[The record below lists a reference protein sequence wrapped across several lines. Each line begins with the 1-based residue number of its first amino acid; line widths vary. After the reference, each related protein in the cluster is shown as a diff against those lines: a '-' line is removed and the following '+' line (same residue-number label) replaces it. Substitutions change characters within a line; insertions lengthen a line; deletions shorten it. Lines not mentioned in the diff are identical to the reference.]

1 MMKRYRVRDNT
12 DNILE
17 FFDTSQDAYDYIK
30 YWLDA
35 HDVEVYYYR
44 QSFLE
49 DNEISIDYGSHTHCF
64 FIKDMFYD
72 DISYNAT

>member
-1 MMKRYRVRDNT
+1 VKRYRVRDNT
-12 DNILE
+12 DNVLE
-17 FFDTSQDAYDYIK
+17 FFDTSKDAYEYVQ

-35 HDVEVYYYR
+35 HEIKAPYYR

-64 FIKDMFYD
+64 FIKDMGESNGK
-72 DISYNAT
+72 I